1 MPPSPALDFCG
12 VTSAS
17 AGYAHGVD
25 KTAAQT
31 LSNCIIVRHALEW
44 SARDVHEILRQRY
57 SDSQPLGL
65 NYFRGQG
72 EMNIL
77 FDETEVA
84 DFGTLTFKEIGS
96 LFD

>member
-1 MPPSPALDFCG
+1 MLWSG
-12 VTSAS
+12 VQ
-17 AGYAHGVD
+17 D
-25 KTAAQT
+25 
-31 LSNCIIVRHALEW
+31 
-44 SARDVHEILRQRY
+44 DVHEILRQRY
-57 SDSQPLGL
+57 SDWQPLGL